1 VNLEGGT
8 STTVVDMSIADLQ
21 RGGLVVHAHK
31 SEAEFD
37 VSVACGE
44 IPEA

>member
-1 VNLEGGT
+1 MNIEGGT
-8 STTVVDMSIADLQ
+8 STTVVDMSLADLQ

-31 SEAEFD
+31 SAAEFE